1 MNRLVELFSEVWP
14 AHCTKMTG
22 LAVKR
27 TVNQPGGQQMKR
39 MLMGA
44 ALCLTLAVGLTA
56 PAMAASQNSNKTKA
70 PKAMSARQEALK
82 KCTDDYNAAV
92 KKAKDDFASA
102 SKDAKTKKGKDKS
115 DAMTAA
121 TKAKNDAMAAAKK
134 NKADCTKA
142 APAK

>member
-1 MNRLVELFSEVWP
+1 VARALQNNGRTS
-14 AHCTKMTG
+14 C
-22 LAVKR
+22 KR
-27 TVNQPGGQQMKR
+27 TVNQPGGQQQMKR
-39 MLMGA
+39 LLMSA
-44 ALCLTLAVGLTA
+44 ALCLTLGVGLAA
-56 PAMAASQNSNKTKA
+56 PALAASQNKNGMKA
-70 PKAMSARQEALK
+70 PKTMSARQEALK

-92 KKAKDDFASA
+92 KKAKDDFAAA

-121 TKAKNDAMAAAKK
+121 TKAKNDGMATAKK